1 MRKLL
6 RRKEKEQPLDDSD
19 SERDEYEILSTK
31 DIVMTTTESEIE
43 LKNCKVQSDHF
54 IAYSDNKVHK
64 AKKRKPRILQT
75 PKVLILPVW
84 EILSIKGD
92 NFVVKFFKRII
103 IRWSMPKYLRFRTYT
118 VRREGEATHD
128 PHNKEQTPDAKL
140 GTHDP
145 HEDNYPIETKMK
157 LEQMLKLEG
166 KFAESNAGAE
176 IYEGMKGKPK
186 WYDYIPYLV
195 LFGVVALFLFAFQIQ
210 PNL

>member
-1 MRKLL
+1 MRLKFWK
-6 RRKEKEQPLDDSD
+6 RKKKKKGETDDNTD
-19 SERDEYEILSTK
+19 DYEILSTK

-43 LKNCKVQSDHF
+43 LKGCKVQSDHF
-54 IAYSDNKVHK
+54 ISYNDNKVHK
-64 AKKRKPRILQT
+64 AKKRKPRVLNT

-84 EILSIKGD
+84 EILGVSGENVTLKIL
-92 NFVVKFFKRII
+92 KRIL

-118 VRREGEATHD
+118 VRREGEV
-128 PHNKEQTPDAKL
+128 
-140 GTHDP
+140 THDP
-145 HEDNYPIETKMK
+145 HEDHYKLDEKMSLEET
-157 LEQMLKLEG
+157 LKLEG
-166 KFAESNAGAE
+166 KFAEANAGAE